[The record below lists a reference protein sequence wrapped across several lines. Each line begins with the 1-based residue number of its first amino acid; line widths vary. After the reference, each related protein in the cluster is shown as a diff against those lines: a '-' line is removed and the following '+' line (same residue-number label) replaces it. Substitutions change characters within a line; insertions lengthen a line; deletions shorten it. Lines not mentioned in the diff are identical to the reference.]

1 MHNLFDSWRNLTP
14 NYDAKFSEI
23 FNNLAKKA
31 GGVES
36 GEKRSKQGKSFETN
50 YELYIYAFFLGL
62 YSGEKLPIP
71 ETSKKI
77 NFGYQIHKWGS
88 KSSLKRKSFTDI
100 QKYIFSALIAESEI
114 DFIAL
119 DKGEIT
125 PDQAIHFLNISMEE
139 FTNYGLT
146 LINDKLNESPLSF
159 TNTTSFLDF
168 ISSIK

>member
-1 MHNLFDSWRNLTP
+1 MIVFVYCIL
-14 NYDAKFSEI
+14 
-23 FNNLAKKA
+23 
-31 GGVES
+31 
-36 GEKRSKQGKSFETN
+36 
-50 YELYIYAFFLGL
+50 
-62 YSGEKLPIP
+62 
-71 ETSKKI
+71 
-77 NFGYQIHKWGS
+77 
-88 KSSLKRKSFTDI
+88 

-146 LINDKLNESPLSF
+146 LINDKLNEGPLSF